1 MQAPAGGAPGVRT
14 QGRKGD
20 DGSHTA
26 SPPPPPL
33 AEGQVP
39 RLVPAP
45 CLRRA
50 YANVRY
56 SLCLTPGQLQ
66 TYTTIDSGAS
76 KGVWFKAGAMIFE
89 SYVWICMGAPALVSA
104 QSILAELA
112 SQVVMMGA
120 IEAHRVN
127 GGPFGGRDLDL
138 VYPSGK
144 QFDPLGLADDPDTAA
159 ELKVKENKKGRLAML
174 SLFGCYVQAAVTG
187 QGPVEHWASH
197 NADPFALNGLTLE
210 IIGQY
215 TPSVAM
221 FTDAGKQKEPQVDLS
236 DWGAPHRK
244 RWMGPNAADSYVPDY
259 LTGEYPGDYGWGS
272 AGLAAGPKA
281 FEPARG

>member
-1 MQAPAGGAPGVRT
+1 M
-14 QGRKGD
+14 
-20 DGSHTA
+20 
-26 SPPPPPL
+26 
-33 AEGQVP
+33 P

-50 YANVRY
+50 YANVGY

-76 KGVWFKAGAMIFE
+76 KGVWFKAGAMIIE
-89 SYVWICMGAPALVSA
+89 SYVWIRTGAPALVSA

-138 VYPSGK
+138 LYPSGK

-174 SLFGCYVQAAVTG
+174 SLFGCCVQAAVTG

-197 NADPFALNGLTLE
+197 NADPFAVNGLTLE
-210 IIGQY
+210 IFGQG
-215 TPSVAM
+215 TPSLAM
-221 FTDAGKQKEPQVDLS
+221 FTDAAKQKEPQVDLL
-236 DWGAPHRK
+236 DWGDPHRK
-244 RWMGPNAADSYVPDY
+244 RWLGPNAADSYVPDY